1 MFITEANHAVAE
13 AIQTRHD
20 LTDNASRFMNGS
32 ASLTNEVRAYAATA
46 ARVHY
51 YNYLDEIDNLKNRD
65 IGVENLKAIG
75 LTAGEEQLIEQM
87 SNLSNN
93 LVPLEIKA
101 MELVDSGDIVAALAV
116 VYSKDYEDTIYRIR
130 LHQISFLA
138 QLDYRSAKAVNE
150 AQETAD
156 NRTTLFFIFLLIT
169 AVLQVLSMF
178 LMRRKII
185 RPLIMVKDEMNRLS
199 HGRLS
204 TDFALKADT
213 SEIGVLISAMLNT
226 KSELNK
232 YIFDISQKLND
243 LAHGDMSAAV
253 DIDYIGDFQPIQVSL
268 TTILESLNTVMSEI
282 NIASK
287 QVAAGADL
295 IAQNARELAGGA
307 GEQAQTIEQFNGSIH
322 RVNSMAEENRQTS
335 GEALG
340 QADEMIMLMASSLA
354 AVKQAVESMQNIDR
368 GHQNISRIIKVIDDI
383 AFQTNIL
390 ALNAAIEAA
399 RAGQHGKGFAV
410 VADEVRNLASKSAEA
425 ARETATLIDE
435 SAKSVYDGNEVV
447 SKVNI
452 ALEDFRRIT
461 DKMVESISR
470 INDASSEQSAALSQ
484 IADGV
489 NQLDEVVRS
498 NSSNAR
504 QSAASAMKM
513 SAQAENLAALIAG
526 FKLREAGIKDSS
538 QSLASG
544 ARNNPNSGDSFLG
557 DFDVKFTADEFILD
571 TSSGFALDDKPEQNK
586 Y

>member
-87 SNLSNN
+87 SNLSNS

-101 MELVDSGDIVAALAV
+101 MELVDSGDTVAALAV

-268 TTILESLNTVMSEI
+268 TTILESFNTVMSEI

-322 RVNSMAEENRQTS
+322 KVNSMAEENRQTS

-425 ARETATLIDE
+425 ARETAMLIDE
-435 SAKSVYDGNEVV
+435 SAKSVYEGNEVV
-447 SKVNI
+447 SKVNT

-544 ARNNPNSGDSFLG
+544 ACNNPISGDSFLG
-557 DFDVKFTADEFILD
+557 DFDVEFTANEFILD
-571 TSSGFALDDKPEQNK
+571 ASSGFALDDKPERNK